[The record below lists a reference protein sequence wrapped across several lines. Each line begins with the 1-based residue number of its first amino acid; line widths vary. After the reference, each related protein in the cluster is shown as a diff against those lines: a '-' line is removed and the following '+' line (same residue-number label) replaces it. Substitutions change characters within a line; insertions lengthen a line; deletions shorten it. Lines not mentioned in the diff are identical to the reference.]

1 MLRSPKSS
9 ASLIPDEDMHMQ
21 TADKVEAELHKRFA
35 EQVYV
40 GMGNSHYLS
49 ALAHVVVRYVA
60 EQLTAPCTYEARPL
74 PQYLIPMASHV
85 EGPAGAWCTKH
96 GWDCP
101 RAFEQSAVAP
111 TKEG

>member
-1 MLRSPKSS
+1 MTT
-9 ASLIPDEDMHMQ
+9 DE
-21 TADKVEAELHKRFA
+21 VEAELHKRFA

-49 ALAHVVVRYVA
+49 ALAHVIVRYVA
-60 EQLTAPCTYEARPL
+60 EQLTAPCVYEVRQL
-74 PQYLIPMASHV
+74 PQYLMPMASHV

-101 RAFEQSAVAP
+101 RANQQTTTE
-111 TKEG
+111 EGK